1 MPMYRIDESRK
12 WRRNNLS
19 RDAVRCGQVVDVGR
33 EKVEG
38 RRTGA
43 PAPSSET
50 ISTQA
55 GRVNR
60 EKTKMMGRRGLGQK
74 KS

>member
-1 MPMYRIDESRK
+1 M
-12 WRRNNLS
+12 
-19 RDAVRCGQVVDVGR
+19 RCGQVVDVGR